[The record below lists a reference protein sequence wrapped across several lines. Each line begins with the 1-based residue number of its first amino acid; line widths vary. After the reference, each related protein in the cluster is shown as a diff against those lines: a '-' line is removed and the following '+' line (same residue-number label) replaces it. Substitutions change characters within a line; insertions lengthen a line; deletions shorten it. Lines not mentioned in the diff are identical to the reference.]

1 MAVWAR
7 YIRSYDR
14 ALLVALGE
22 GVHGDTTVEIAV
34 SMFGLFGG
42 TAMLAYL
49 TSAVVEMV
57 RGMNA
62 LEETSRQKI
71 NQARHPA
78 HPMRVASWP
87 LPHASSLLWHYAKQL
102 IGSFHPQV
110 RQFMNNAKLPRE
122 LQARVKDHLEHVL
135 LRR

>member
-1 MAVWAR
+1 MIQQLDNMAVWAR

-22 GVHGDTTVEIAV
+22 GVHGETTEEIAV
-34 SMFGLFGG
+34 SMVGLFGG

-71 NQARHPA
+71 NQARA
-78 HPMRVASWP
+78 HSPSAMHFAPMP
-87 LPHASSLLWHYAKQL
+87 LPAPTRFICSE
-102 IGSFHPQV
+102 P
-110 RQFMNNAKLPRE
+110 
-122 LQARVKDHLEHVL
+122 
-135 LRR
+135 LRD